1 MMFSDHRMLIKIGT
15 FLGFLGKVLIEKLLY
30 SCSDVKQLII
40 LMRPKRGKNARQRVD
55 DFLKLE
61 VSHNKL
67 IHLPFYDVNFM
78 FSCSSESRMRSQK
91 C

>member
-1 MMFSDHRMLIKIGT
+1 MKELNSVQKYYENKTIFITGGSGEDFFYTNFHEVFKSCWK

-30 SCSDVKQLII
+30 SCSDVKQLIV

-61 VSHNKL
+61 ASH
-67 IHLPFYDVNFM
+67 I
-78 FSCSSESRMRSQK
+78 
-91 C
+91 